1 MPTLSH
7 SKSYEEIFMSVD
19 DSMQN
24 FCSLE
29 GGADQRQDHG
39 KEVATL
45 LAIVQSLARRIIDE
59 LVVTGLT
66 MESEHPLLDPLCRM
80 IEIALYHGL
89 RLRWGRKNG
98 LWSLLEKIPFY
109 SKTSGSVSAVENVR
123 QFSSLKT
130 GSARVRAWIMLALM
144 NRCLGSDLELLFD
157 IEAPAVKYMCS
168 LDVLGIIVCVGTCM
182 RSGPCVGRTSSIL

>member
-1 MPTLSH
+1 
-7 SKSYEEIFMSVD
+7 MSVD

-29 GGADQRQDHG
+29 GGTDQRQDRG

-98 LWSLLEKIPFY
+98 LWSMLEKIPFY
-109 SKTSGSVSAVENVR
+109 SKNSGSVSAVENVR

-144 NRCLGSDLELLFD
+144 NKCLGSDLELLFD
-157 IEAPAVKYMCS
+157 IETPTVKYN
-168 LDVLGIIVCVGTCM
+168 
-182 RSGPCVGRTSSIL
+182 RT